1 VERFVLLDS
10 RALVGFLEGM
20 KTLLLLLVLS
30 VAAPTS
36 TATVPEPTLRAVR
49 SLKYARSVE
58 RELGRVSAV
67 AADAFETS
75 KGNNL
80 FEGPRSAEATMLL
93 LWTIIYNE
101 SGIRP
106 HIEVCD
112 CTKGDG
118 DCDHGHALGLPQLHS
133 EWLQGQSASDVC
145 SNRKLQMSLA
155 LTGPLAHAKEICG
168 SSFITTL
175 SAYNSPA
182 AACAVTPYARTTYST
197 FQQLLQRAGIVVR
210 VGPKKSWSADSR

>member
-1 VERFVLLDS
+1 MERFLLLDS
-10 RALVGFLEGM
+10 RSAVGFLEGM

-30 VAAPTS
+30 AAVPS
-36 TATVPEPTLRAVR
+36 TTPTVPEASMRAVH
-49 SLKYARSVE
+49 SLSYARSVE

-67 AADAFETS
+67 AADAFDLS
-75 KGNNL
+75 KRNNL
-80 FEGPRSAEATMLL
+80 FEGPRGAEATMML
-93 LWTIIYNE
+93 LWSILYNE

-106 HIEVCD
+106 HIEHCD

-133 EWLQGQSASDVC
+133 EWLQGKSESDVC
-145 SNRKLQMSLA
+145 SDRKLQLLLA
-155 LTGPLAHAKEICG
+155 LTGPIAHAKDLCG

-182 AACAVTPYARTTYST
+182 AACAVTRYASATYGT

-210 VGPKKSWSADSR
+210 VRDKVWSADSR